1 VRLTSRNVRIL
12 EPGEYRDAQVPG
24 LILRV
29 TDTSRAWGLRYTFA
43 GQRDRVSLG
52 PLSAINEKQ
61 ARELAKILIGGM
73 VKGEDP
79 RVTLNR
85 HTAGALTVP
94 ALCEQA
100 LGLEDPI
107 RADLK
112 PLKLKPK
119 TAYDWKLLFT
129 KNIEKPLSGI
139 PAAALSRAQ
148 IREWGAMIRKRAPF
162 VANRSFEVL
171 RRCYSWA
178 VETEL
183 ISATPFVKLPMPQE
197 SEVKRTRFLSQHE
210 LCRLL
215 AALRALPCGYA
226 NMVELLLLTGV
237 RRDSV
242 QGARVSD
249 IKGDTW
255 TIPDT
260 KPGRTDRPMSHPVP
274 LSTQARAVID
284 RQLETIPRNS
294 IYLFPKTVRVKEPVR
309 PHAKVHSRFSNT
321 LREWVGGDRWT
332 LHDFRRTLSTH
343 AEDELGIDIRV
354 ISLILGHVPEGVPTA
369 TRVYALGQRLA
380 DRRLA
385 LQAWA
390 DWLDSLREKWPTVG
404 PQSLSG
410 QKREHERKPRESRIE
425 AA

>member
-1 VRLTSRNVRIL
+1 MKRLTSRNVRIL
-12 EPGEYRDAQVPG
+12 GPGEYRDAQVPG

-29 TDTSRAWGLRYTFA
+29 TPTSRAWGLRYTFA

-61 ARELAKILIGGM
+61 ARELAKVLIGGM

-85 HTAGALTVP
+85 HAANALTVP

-100 LGLEDPI
+100 IGIAAEMI
-107 RADLK
+107 RSDLK

-119 TAYDWKLLFT
+119 TLYDWKLLYK
-129 KNIEKPLSGI
+129 KNVEKQLAGI
-139 PAAALSRAQ
+139 PAAALSRTQ
-148 IREWGAMIRKRAPF
+148 IREWGAAIKKRAPF

-178 VETEL
+178 VEAEL
-183 ISATPFVKLPMPQE
+183 LSATPFVKLPMPQE
-197 SEVKRTRFLSQHE
+197 SEVKRTRFLSPRE
-210 LCRLL
+210 LGHLMC
-215 AALRALPCGYA
+215 ALRALPCGYA

-242 QGARVSD
+242 QSARVVD
-249 IKGDTW
+249 IKGDLW

-260 KPGRTDRPMSHPVP
+260 KNSLRHPVP
-274 LSTQARAVID
+274 LSIQARAVID
-284 RQLETIPRNS
+284 RQLADIPPSS
-294 IYLFPKTVRVKEPVR
+294 IYLFPKTVRVKKSAR
-309 PHAKVHSRFSNT
+309 PHAKIHSRFSNT
-321 LREWVGGDRWT
+321 LREWVRGDHWT

-343 AEDELGIDIRV
+343 AEDELGVDLRV
-354 ISLILGHVPEGVPTA
+354 VSLILGHVPEGVPSS

-380 DRRLA
+380 DRRIA
-385 LQAWA
+385 LQRWA
-390 DWLDSLREKWPTVG
+390 DWLDSLREKWPTAG
-404 PQSLSG
+404 PQQTG
-410 QKREHERKPRESRIE
+410 APNEAYTRMPRESGTKV
-425 AA
+425 A